1 MAFEDE
7 AGYVRWG
14 LHEKKNVL
22 DLFRRYQDAC
32 GEVIEQRRT
41 IQTLR
46 TGLSLGAGVTKPG
59 WVYTATDAAHRELS
73 EGTEHDKTKR
83 T

>member
-1 MAFEDE
+1 MAFEAE
-7 AGYVRWG
+7 AAYVRWG

-22 DLFRRYQDAC
+22 DLFRRYQAAC
-32 GEVIEQRRT
+32 DELIVQRRT

-46 TGLSLGAGVTKPG
+46 TGLSLGAGINKPG

-73 EGTEHDKTKR
+73 EGTEHEQVP
-83 T
+83 